1 MNMEYISFVMCI
13 KLFVVNLEHSEKLI
27 DIRKLLL

>member
-1 MNMEYISFVMCI
+1 M
-13 KLFVVNLEHSEKLI
+13 KLLTFILEHSEKLF